1 LEQQQ
6 LAGKNILI
14 TGAGRGIGK
23 RLAIGLAARGARIGL
38 LARSKGEIDLAQ
50 LEIEQAGGV
59 ALRLRAYVRDAD
71 QVTGAVERMKVHWG
85 SIDVLICAAGV
96 QGPIGPVH
104 EVSAKAWTETVETN
118 LFGTMHACR
127 AVLPGMIKRRSGKII
142 ALSGGGSLTPRPA
155 FSAYAASKTALV
167 RFIETLAAEVVGHNV
182 QANCLAP
189 GGAYTAMTDEIL
201 SAGDRAGAKEVEDA
215 QKVRVTGGVAPE
227 KQIALAVFLA
237 SERSNH
243 ITGKVV
249 HVSDDWKK
257 LANGKAPT
265 ELYTLR
271 RVTKAQPD

>member
-1 LEQQQ
+1 M
-6 LAGKNILI
+6 
-14 TGAGRGIGK
+14 
-23 RLAIGLAARGARIGL
+23 GLAARGARIGL
-38 LARSKGEIDLAQ
+38 LARSKAEIDLAQ

-59 ALRLRAYVRDAD
+59 ALRLRADVRDAD

-85 SIDVLICAAGV
+85 SIDALICAAGM
-96 QGPIGPVH
+96 QGPIGAIH
-104 EVSAKAWTETVETN
+104 EVPVKAWTETVETN
-118 LFGTMHACR
+118 LFGAMHACR
-127 AVLPGMIKRRSGKII
+127 AVLPDMIKRRSGKII

-167 RFIETLAAEVVGHNV
+167 RFIETLAAEVAASNV

-201 SAGDRAGAKEVEDA
+201 AAGERAGAKEVEDA
-215 QKVRVTGGVAPE
+215 QKIRVTGGIAPE
-227 KQIALAVFLA
+227 RQVALAAFLA

-249 HVSDDWKK
+249 HVNDDWKK
-257 LANGKAPT
+257 LANGRTST

-271 RVTKAQPD
+271 RVTRVQPD